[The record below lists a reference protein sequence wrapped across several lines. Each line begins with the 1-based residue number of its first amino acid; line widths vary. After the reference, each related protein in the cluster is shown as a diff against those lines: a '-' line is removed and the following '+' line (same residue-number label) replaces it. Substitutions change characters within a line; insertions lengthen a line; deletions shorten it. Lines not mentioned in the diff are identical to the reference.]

1 MRKTAISKNS
11 LAQSSLKD
19 SIYICNQIR
28 DKPTTKAKSLL
39 NDLIEEKRSL
49 SGRYY
54 KTACREILS
63 VLENAEANAES
74 MGLSADKLFIKN
86 AVAHKTF
93 TFMLPKSRWSHRG
106 KRSKLCKLEMIVEE
120 R

>member
-1 MRKTAISKNS
+1 MGKTAISKNPN
-11 LAQSSLKD
+11 ARTSLKD
-19 SIYICNQIR
+19 SIYVFNQIR
-28 DKPTTKAKSLL
+28 NKPALKAKALL
-39 NDLIEEKRSL
+39 NDLIEEKKNL

-54 KTACREILS
+54 KTSCREILTL
-63 VLENAEANAES
+63 LEDAEANAES
-74 MGLSADKLFIKN
+74 LGLNTDKLFIKN

-106 KRSKLCKLEMIVEE
+106 KRAKLCKLEMILEE

>member
-1 MRKTAISKNS
+1 MGKTAVSKNPM
-11 LAQSSLKD
+11 ARASLKD
-19 SIYICNQIR
+19 SVYICSQIR
-28 DKPTTKAKSLL
+28 NKPTSKAKALL
-39 NDLIEEKRSL
+39 NDLIEEKRSM

-54 KTACREILS
+54 KTACKEILM
-63 VLENAEANAES
+63 VLDNAEANAES
-74 MGLSADKLFIKN
+74 MGLNTDKLFVKN